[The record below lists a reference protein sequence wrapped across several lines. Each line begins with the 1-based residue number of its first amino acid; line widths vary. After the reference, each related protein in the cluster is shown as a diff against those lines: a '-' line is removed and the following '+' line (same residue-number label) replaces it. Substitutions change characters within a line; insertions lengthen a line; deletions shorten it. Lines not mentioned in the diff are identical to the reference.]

1 MEVILDANFIISCII
16 KRIDF
21 LDELKQLGFVPVLPR
36 EVMQEMKDLK
46 RGGKTSREERAAI
59 DIAFKMFEDAKIK
72 KLSFGSGKVDD
83 ALIKKGKQGVYIAT
97 LDRGIKREIPNRI
110 VIMDAQKKLGIER
123 D

>member
-1 MEVILDANFIISCII
+1 MEAVLDTNFIISCII

-21 LDELKQLGFVPVLPR
+21 LEELKQLGFVPVLPR

-46 RGGKTSREERAAI
+46 REGKVSREERVAI
-59 DIAFKMFEDAKIK
+59 DIAFKMFEDNKIR

-83 ALIKKGKQGVYIAT
+83 ALIKKGKTGVYIAT
-97 LDRGIKREIPNRI
+97 LDKEIKRAVPNRI
-110 VIMDAQKKLGIER
+110 VIVDAQKKLGVER